1 MNDWLM
7 PAFVAAAI
15 LSLERM
21 FYALAWHRPATIH
34 WLHRTP
40 MLRQLG
46 APTEVVRLFF
56 IVFKVLQFGV
66 FAGWWIYFTETSGPR
81 GAVPEFALLLGASLI
96 AFGQMLNVSVFA
108 RLGNHGVFYGCRLGY
123 TVPWQ
128 NRFPFT
134 WLRHPQYVG
143 TVLSIWGL
151 FIVLRY
157 PAPDWWIIP
166 VIEVGLY
173 TLSAHVEQ

>member
-1 MNDWLM
+1 MNDWLL

-108 RLGNHGVFYGCRLGY
+108 RLGNHGVSMDVAWDTRFRGRTDSPLRGCDIR
-123 TVPWQ
+123 
-128 NRFPFT
+128 
-134 WLRHPQYVG
+134 
-143 TVLSIWGL
+143 SM
-151 FIVLRY
+151 
-157 PAPDWWIIP
+157 
-166 VIEVGLY
+166 
-173 TLSAHVEQ
+173 SARSCRSGGCSSYCDTRPRTGGSSRSSKSGCTP